1 MLSSRKFEG
10 LDKIYKMHSATLKIQ
25 KIESKHLSEHQIY
38 TRNIPHHLQFTA
50 KVKAQDHQ
58 VSIRSI

>member
-1 MLSSRKFEG
+1 MLSSRKFEF

-38 TRNIPHHLQFTA
+38 TRNISHHLQFTA